1 MSAIG
6 PALTI
11 VADAAGVAVT
21 VGVGVGTG
29 LGEGVRTG
37 LGEGVRAA
45 RAICSASAGVPGMPP
60 LSKPSIGLIA
70 EHV

>member
-21 VGVGVGTG
+21 VGV
-29 LGEGVRTG
+29 GVRTG